1 MDSKPRHWL
10 ESLSHPRS
18 SVVVVVVVEVVVVVV
33 VVGVVVVVVVGV
45 VVITGASVASASS
58 FLRMMEGP
66 PIEAN
71 STSQL
76 GWLAQGGAGN
86 PLKVTAGMG

>member
-1 MDSKPRHWL
+1 MESKPRHWL

-18 SVVVVVVVEVVVVVV
+18 SVVVVVVVVVVVLVV
-33 VVGVVVVVVVGV
+33 VTGVVG
-45 VVITGASVASASS
+45 ITGASVASASS

-66 PIEAN
+66 SIEAN